1 MATFKFNG
9 MDELT
14 LSFSQ
19 LAQTPEDVQ
28 YSMLEAGAAV
38 LVEAWKKV
46 LEPMKRTGQL
56 IESIKAKRKKG
67 DAPIVAV
74 TPDGTRR
81 SEYRGIRKTK
91 IGRAHV

>member
-14 LSFSQ
+14 LSLSQ

-38 LVEAWKKV
+38 LVKAWK
-46 LEPMKRTGQL
+46 
-56 IESIKAKRKKG
+56 
-67 DAPIVAV
+67 
-74 TPDGTRR
+74 RR
-81 SEYRGIRKTK
+81 SSR
-91 IGRAHV
+91 